1 VATNHGKSVILQG
14 VKKCA
19 MAKRGD
25 PYCFR
30 TATVEEFKELRLMQ
44 NAKTHFKQIPVAELM
59 KKIAEEK
66 LEVEESQPATA
77 GTKKPSLVVANSI
90 ERI

>member
-1 VATNHGKSVILQG
+1 
-14 VKKCA
+14 
-19 MAKRGD
+19 MR
-25 PYCFR
+25 R
-30 TATVEEFKELRLMQ
+30 TQ
-44 NAKTHFKQIPVAELM
+44 KTHFEQIPVAELM

>member
-1 VATNHGKSVILQG
+1 
-14 VKKCA
+14 

-30 TATVEEFKELRLMQ
+30 TATVEELKELKLMQ
-44 NAKTHFKQIPVAELM
+44 NAKTYFEQIPVAELM

-66 LEVEESQPATA
+66 LEIEESQPATA
-77 GTKKPSLVVANSI
+77 TAKNPSLVVANTVDWI
-90 ERI
+90 

>member
-1 VATNHGKSVILQG
+1 
-14 VKKCA
+14 
-19 MAKRGD
+19 
-25 PYCFR
+25 
-30 TATVEEFKELRLMQ
+30 MQ